1 MPPEVWAALATH
13 PNFGPVLSWEAEPE
27 ARLRFDSFAG
37 EPRNSD
43 LVVHAEDASG
53 PYVLAIEAKAD
64 ETYGNQRRIAR
75 IERILPKFQ
84 GA

>member
-1 MPPEVWAALATH
+1 MPPEVLAALATH
-13 PNFGPVLSWEAEPE
+13 PNFGPVLSWEAVPE